1 MIHASRLSFAAVLF
15 LGLGCFAPTHA
26 QVNPKFVQYTDEI
39 EMVRSMAQLDRRSI
53 IEQGMQLTPEEAG
66 QFWPVYDEYSAD
78 QKRTNDQLVK
88 LITDYAAAYESLD
101 DKTAATLRNNLFDL
115 QGDLL
120 SLRKNYAKKF
130 SKVLSQVK
138 VTRFFQLEQKMDA
151 VQNLKLARQIPLV
164 R

>member
-1 MIHASRLSFAAVLF
+1 MIHASRLASAGALF
-15 LGLGCFAPTHA
+15 LGLGCVAPTHA

-39 EMVRSMAQLDRRSI
+39 EMVRQMAQVERKSV
-53 IEQGMQLTPEEAG
+53 IEQGMQLTPEEADK
-66 QFWPVYDEYSAD
+66 FWPVYAEYSAD
-78 QKRTNDQLVK
+78 LKKTNDQLVK

-101 DKTAATLRNNLFDL
+101 DKTATALRNGVFDL
-115 QGDLL
+115 QGDQL
-120 SLRKNYAKKF
+120 SLRKKYAKKF